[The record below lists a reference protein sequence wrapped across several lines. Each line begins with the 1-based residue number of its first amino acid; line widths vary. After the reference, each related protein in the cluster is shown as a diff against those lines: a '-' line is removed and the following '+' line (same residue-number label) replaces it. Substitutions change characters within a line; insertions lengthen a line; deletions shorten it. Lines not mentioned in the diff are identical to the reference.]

1 MRPQSVSFAFAL
13 DNLSDISR
21 LSSKLSNG
29 TISPKELLAIKNT
42 LNIIEKFENLTSNFN
57 SEILKPNSNNEA
69 LIDFRDILD
78 RTIKDEPS
86 NNIRVGNIIKEGAN
100 GVLDSIRGEISI
112 IEEKFENYEEE
123 LIQITGIKNLKIN
136 YAKNTGYSID
146 IPILGVKNF
155 KNNIEEFTLKQK
167 LSSMEKYTTKT
178 LLGLEEKIFKP
189 KIKIL

>member
-1 MRPQSVSFAFAL
+1 M
-13 DNLSDISR
+13 
-21 LSSKLSNG
+21 
-29 TISPKELLAIKNT
+29 
-42 LNIIEKFENLTSNFN
+42 
-57 SEILKPNSNNEA
+57 
-69 LIDFRDILD
+69 
-78 RTIKDEPS
+78 
-86 NNIRVGNIIKEGAN
+86 
-100 GVLDSIRGEISI
+100 LDSIRGEISI

-178 LLGLEEKIFKP
+178 LLVFEEKDFKP